1 MADLRTKPRYK
12 RKGHGLI
19 PVLYRYIFWELLSP
33 FGVSLLFLTF
43 VFVMTRIPDI
53 TNMVVNYNM
62 GISAVFFLVIYTLP
76 RFMEFTLPM
85 SVMIAVLLTFMRMSG
100 ANEIIALKGGGMTI
114 YRLLPPVTF
123 FCVLMTLI
131 TLWVTVWA
139 VPWGKHAFSIKGAQM
154 ARANINVA
162 LKERQFNT
170 PFDNVMIYINAID
183 IKTARLK
190 DIFIED
196 GRDPDSVNI
205 TVATEG
211 YLVSR
216 PAEGLYTLIL
226 ENGMINQVSLDRS
239 VAHQVQFD
247 TYDINFDRGVPGKD
261 LVDGTKDL
269 DEMGI
274 KALKAV
280 SRDQDASPKKRNQAR
295 MELHEKLAIPF
306 ACLALG
312 FLALPLGLQSLSS
325 RHAPGFGLA
334 LVFFMGYYMLLALGW
349 SAGESGSYPPIAA
362 MWMPNAVMGGIA
374 VYLIRR
380 VAGERFLRFPN
391 PFTLWKRKR

>member
-1 MADLRTKPRYK
+1 M
-12 RKGHGLI
+12 
-19 PVLYRYIFWELLSP
+19 LYRYIFRELVSP

-62 GISAVFFLVIYTLP
+62 GISAVFSLVLYSLP

-100 ANEIIALKGGGMTI
+100 ANEIIALKGGGMSI
-114 YRLLPPVTF
+114 YRLLPPVAF
-123 FCVLMTLI
+123 FCTLMTLI

-139 VPWGKHAFSIKGAQM
+139 VPWGKHAFTVLGQEM

-170 PFDNVMIYINAID
+170 PFDNVMIYVSAID

-190 DIFIED
+190 DVFIED

-205 TVATEG
+205 TVAAQG
-211 YLVSR
+211 ALVSR
-216 PAEGLYTLIL
+216 PNEGIYTLTL
-226 ENGMINQVSLDRS
+226 ENGIINQVSLDRS
-239 VAHQVQFD
+239 AAHQIQFD
-247 TYDINFDRGVPGKD
+247 RYDINFDVGLPDHKQRIDK
-261 LVDGTKDL
+261 KDL

-274 KALKAV
+274 RELLTVA
-280 SRDQDASPKKRNQAR
+280 RDGKQGAEKRHEAR

-312 FLALPLGLQSLSS
+312 LLALPLGLQSLSA

-334 LVFFMGYYMLLALGW
+334 LFFFMGYYMLLALGW
-349 SAGESGSYPPIAA
+349 SAGGSGGYPPGVA
-362 MWMPNAVMGGIA
+362 MWLPNCVMGGTAI
-374 VYLIRR
+374 YLIKQ
-380 VAGERFLRFPN
+380 VAGERFFHMPHLFI
-391 PFTLWKRKR
+391 LRKRER

>member
-1 MADLRTKPRYK
+1 
-12 RKGHGLI
+12 LI

-62 GISAVFFLVIYTLP
+62 GISAVFFLVLYTLP
-76 RFMEFTLPM
+76 RFLEFTLPM

-123 FCVLMTLI
+123 FCALMTII

-139 VPWGKHAFSIKGAQM
+139 VPWGKHEFSVKGAQM

-170 PFDNVMIYINAID
+170 PFDNVMIYVNAID
-183 IKTARLK
+183 IKTARLR
-190 DIFIED
+190 DVFIED
-196 GRDPDSVNI
+196 SRDPDSVNI
-205 TVATEG
+205 TVAAEG
-211 YLVSR
+211 VLVSR
-216 PAEGLYTLIL
+216 PNEGLYTLRL
-226 ENGMINQVSLDRS
+226 ETGMINQVSLDRS
-239 VAHQVQFD
+239 VAHQIQFN
-247 TYDINFDRGVPGKD
+247 TYDINFDMGLPGKD
-261 LVDGTKDL
+261 RVDGSKDF

-274 KALKAV
+274 KALRAV
-280 SRDQDASPKKRNQAR
+280 SRDGKASPRQRNQAR

-312 FLALPLGLQSLSS
+312 LLALPLGLQSLSS
-325 RHAPGFGLA
+325 RHTPGFGLA
-334 LVFFMGYYMLLALGW
+334 LVFFMGYYMLLAFGW
-349 SAGESGSYPPIAA
+349 SAGESGGYPPIVA
-362 MWMPNAVMGGIA
+362 MWLPNGVMGAMA
-374 VYLIRR
+374 VYLIKQ
-380 VAGERFLRFPN
+380 VAGERFFHVPN
-391 PFTLWKRKR
+391 PFTMWKRDR